1 VPVFGRFHRFPLL
14 STARRL
20 AERGVAAYNWL
31 MRHTSFRSFRGP
43 VLREPYPGWYRRKSF
58 VGLWPFDDGWKMAEQ
73 CVREEELT
81 QETTLTGIPARVR
94 SYCITHFL
102 AAVGGINSHYVPL
115 GMTGISTTTE
125 CGVSLHE
132 DHCISRTYLQGSH
145 CQLLESTAVKKN
157 ARDSRLS
164 LSASYAR
171 SAARSR
177 STLHGMSRT
186 NCRRTT
192 TARQECLR
200 EPSLRVLGCWVQCP
214 RLSRLVCVV
223 RQVG

>member
-1 VPVFGRFHRFPLL
+1 
-14 STARRL
+14 
-20 AERGVAAYNWL
+20 

-73 CVREEELT
+73 CVREGGADPGDDPHWYPGKGALLLHYT
-81 QETTLTGIPARVR
+81 
-94 SYCITHFL
+94 FL

-115 GMTGISTTTE
+115 GTTGISTTTE

-132 DHCISRTYLQGSH
+132 DYCISRTYLQGSH

-164 LSASYAR
+164 LSANYAR

-177 STLHGMSRT
+177 STLHGMCRT
-186 NCRRTT
+186 NCRRTI